1 MEIDLNSRYQ
11 TLIVLWFALLMSVVM
26 FFVISFLAAPDITP
40 GPTGPSR
47 GMIIFGLTALGTFLV
62 VMSFVVKHK
71 LLERSVDKQDTSLV
85 QKALI
90 VACAMCEI
98 SAILGLLGRFLV
110 GNRESYLLFVIA
122 IAGAAAHFPRRSYLE
137 AASFKSTHT
146 LN

>member
-1 MEIDLNSRYQ
+1 MVRVTDERCD
-11 TLIVLWFALLMSVVM
+11 VLRDF
-26 FFVISFLAAPDITP
+26 ISCCADITP

-98 SAILGLLGRFLV
+98 SAMLGLLGRFLV

-122 IAGAAAHFPRRSYLE
+122 IAGTAAHFPRRSYLE

>member
-11 TLIVLWFALLMSVVM
+11 TLIILWFALLMSVVM